1 MDSVEKSIEIEA
13 PVQKVYN
20 QWTQFEEFPRFMEGV
35 AEVRQLDDK
44 RLHWV
49 AEIAGKRKEW
59 NAEIF
64 EQIPDQRIAW
74 RSTTGAKN
82 SGMVNFYPLSDER
95 TRVTLKLNYDPE
107 GVMENVGDKLGV
119 LDRKV
124 QGDLQRF
131 KQFIQ
136 TRALETG
143 AWRGQIHGRN
153 VMS

>member
-44 RLHWV
+44 RLYWV

-59 NAEIF
+59 KAEIF

>member
-1 MDSVEKSIEIEA
+1 
-13 PVQKVYN
+13 
-20 QWTQFEEFPRFMEGV
+20 MEGV

-44 RLHWV
+44 RLYWV

>member
-1 MDSVEKSIEIEA
+1 MESVEKSIEVDA
-13 PVQKVYN
+13 PVSKVYN

-49 AEIAGKRKEW
+49 AEISGKRKEW

-82 SGMVNFYPLSDER
+82 SGMVNFYPLGEER
-95 TRVTLKLNYDPE
+95 SRVTLKLNYDPE
-107 GVMENVGDKLGV
+107 GVMESVGEWREIYSDSKNLFRRVPWKL
-119 LDRKV
+119 
-124 QGDLQRF
+124 
-131 KQFIQ
+131 
-136 TRALETG
+136 APG
-143 AWRGQIHGRN
+143 AGKSTAGR
-153 VMS
+153 